1 VSAVRQ
7 EYKRRALDVDVWV
20 DLDNLTPGQRWDAAI
35 TRVLRDSIGL
45 LVFVSPASMQSDWV
59 KREITAAAD
68 MMGRLIIPVILR
80 HVPNLPAPLAQR
92 QWIDLSGS
100 PDDRELARAAIQ
112 IAEATQAH
120 LRRGA
125 AVPPVADAEAPAI
138 AATIAQEVRGAGST
152 GVSQE
157 KPDSVFLVHGHD
169 IAALS
174 QMETYLAGLGIKT
187 FILSRVG
194 GPAQSLLQKFLKSA
208 ADARFA
214 IVILSADDLGVSRI
228 QYEAEGVGD
237 RALQFRARQNVVLEL
252 GFFYGLLGWE
262 NVFVLFKGPDRVYPN
277 FERPSDIDGAVF
289 DEMDPSGEW
298 KGSLARKL
306 VEAGFRLTSR

>member
-1 VSAVRQ
+1 MNGLEAFICLSFGD
-7 EYKRRALDVDVWV
+7 DV
-20 DLDNLTPGQRWDAAI
+20 
-35 TRVLRDSIGL
+35 TRVIFESETAYTRDVGDAQN
-45 LVFVSPASMQSDWV
+45 FSDFW
-59 KREITAAAD
+59 
-68 MMGRLIIPVILR
+68 
-80 HVPNLPAPLAQR
+80 
-92 QWIDLSGS
+92 
-100 PDDRELARAAIQ
+100 
-112 IAEATQAH
+112 
-120 LRRGA
+120 
-125 AVPPVADAEAPAI
+125 
-138 AATIAQEVRGAGST
+138 
-152 GVSQE
+152 
-157 KPDSVFLVHGHD
+157 
-169 IAALS
+169 
-174 QMETYLAGLGIKT
+174 TYLAGLGIKT

-228 QYEAEGVGD
+228 QYEAEGVED
-237 RALQFRARQNVVLEL
+237 RALQFRASQNVVLEL

-306 VEAGFRLTSR
+306 VEAGFRLTSRLS